1 MGGFKMKKKHIEQ
14 LNQLVKVIE
23 AIADEI
29 KVTKKKGCNA
39 KHKEL
44 SNIAVNLYVIIN
56 DLENKK

>member
-1 MGGFKMKKKHIEQ
+1 MKKKHIEQ